1 MAEADTAPGSWVRRN
16 ALKLG
21 GSIVAGL
28 CLAWLLRAGGL
39 PVVPSADAFV
49 AVDWNAVGLF
59 VLIWLFVLFIRSAR
73 WHFLIAPI
81 QQVPL
86 RSVLTVSF
94 IGLGALV
101 LFPLR
106 TGELVRPALIRA
118 HGNVSGWAAA
128 GTIAAERVIDGLF
141 LSSLLF
147 AALRYSTPIE
157 PLPDHIGN
165 LPVPVAAVPSA
176 AYAAL
181 AIFSAAFV
189 TMGLFYWRRHFA
201 RSVTRRVIGLVSPV
215 LAERIAT
222 LIERVSDGLSF
233 LPRMRYAG
241 PFLLCTAAYWLAN
254 CAGIYVLL
262 HACGLTS
269 ASWTQSMAVLGILAL
284 GILTPNAP
292 GLFGTFQLSLYAGL
306 AMYFPPEQVVGP
318 GAAFVFLLYALQLGL
333 TLMVAATALV
343 VDSTTHRSVANP

>member
-1 MAEADTAPGSWVRRN
+1 MAEAETASGSWVSRN
-16 ALKLG
+16 AIKLG
-21 GSIVAGL
+21 GSIITGV

-39 PVVPSADAFV
+39 PVVPRSEAFADV
-49 AVDWNAVGLF
+49 QWDSVGLF
-59 VLIWLFVLFIRSAR
+59 VLLWLFVLFVRSAR

-81 QQVPL
+81 QPVPF

-101 LFPLR
+101 LLPLR
-106 TGELVRPALIRA
+106 TGELVRPALIRTR
-118 HGNVSGWAAA
+118 GNMSGWAAA

-147 AALRYSTPIE
+147 VALRFSTPIE
-157 PLPDHIGN
+157 PMPDHIGN

-181 AIFSAAFV
+181 AIFAAAFV

-201 RSVTRRVIGLVSPV
+201 RSVTQRVIGLVSPV
-215 LAERIAT
+215 IAERVAT
-222 LIERVSDGLSF
+222 LIEKVSDGLSF
-233 LPRMRYAG
+233 LPRVSYAG
-241 PFLLCTAAYWLAN
+241 PFLVCTALYWLAN

-262 HACGLTS
+262 HACGLES
-269 ASWTQSMAVLGILAL
+269 ASLAESMAVLGILAL

-306 AMYFPPEQVVGP
+306 AMFFPAEQVVGP
-318 GAAFVFLLYALQLGL
+318 GAVFVFLLYVLQLGL

-343 VDSTTHRSVANP
+343 LDSTTQASATNS

>member
-1 MAEADTAPGSWVRRN
+1 MADAETAPTSWVRRN
-16 ALKLG
+16 ALKLA
-21 GSIVAGL
+21 GSIVTGL

-39 PVVPSADAFV
+39 PVVPGANAFN
-49 AVDWNAVGLF
+49 AVNWNGVGLF
-59 VLIWLFVLFIRSAR
+59 ALIWMFVLFVRSAR

-81 QQVPL
+81 EKVPF

-101 LFPLR
+101 LLPLR

-118 HGNVSGWAAA
+118 HGNLSGWAAA

-147 AALRYSTPIE
+147 FALRFSTPVD
-157 PLPDHIGN
+157 PMPDHIGS

-181 AIFSAAFV
+181 AVFAAAFV

-201 RSVTRRVIGLVSPV
+201 RSLTQRVIGIVSPRLGDRV
-215 LAERIAT
+215 ASLVEH
-222 LIERVSDGLSF
+222 VSDGLSF
-233 LPRMRYAG
+233 LPRLRYAG
-241 PFLLCTAAYWLAN
+241 PFILCTAAYWLAN

-262 HACGLTS
+262 HACGLES
-269 ASWTQSMAVLGILAL
+269 ASLAQSMAVLGILAL

-306 AMYFPPEQVVGP
+306 AMFFPAEQVVGP
-318 GAAFVFLLYALQLGL
+318 GAVFVFLLYVMQLGI
-333 TLMVAATALV
+333 TLVVAGAALV
-343 VDSTTHRSVANP
+343 VDANASR

>member
-1 MAEADTAPGSWVRRN
+1 MADAAPSSWLRRN

-21 GSIVAGL
+21 GSIATGL

-39 PVVPSADAFV
+39 PVVPDAEAFADV
-49 AVDWNAVGLF
+49 EWNAVGLF
-59 VLIWLFVLFIRSAR
+59 VLIWLFVLFVRSAR

-81 QQVPL
+81 QPVPF

-147 AALRYSTPIE
+147 AALRFATPID
-157 PLPDHIGN
+157 PMPDHIGN

-181 AIFSAAFV
+181 AIFGAAFI

-201 RSVTRRVIGLVSPV
+201 RNLTQRVIGIVSPKF
-215 LAERIAT
+215 AERIAT
-222 LIERVSDGLSF
+222 LIEQVSDGLSF
-233 LPRMRYAG
+233 LPRVRYAG
-241 PFLLCTAAYWLAN
+241 PFLVCTALYWLAN

-262 HACGLTS
+262 HACGLSS
-269 ASWTQSMAVLGILAL
+269 ATLTQAMAVLGILAL
-284 GILTPNAP
+284 GILAPNAP

-306 AMYFPPEQVVGP
+306 AMFFPAQQVVGP

-333 TLMVAATALV
+333 TLVVAAVALV
-343 VDSTTHRSVANP
+343 LDSTTRRSVANS